1 MNAPM
6 QSDEQALDP
15 AAHHLDKYRPI
26 ARIGRGG
33 MAEVLLAV
41 LTGPA
46 QVRKLLGLKR
56 PLSILSRDTDFSMR
70 FLAEARIASRLN
82 HPNVIS
88 TFEVGLSGDG
98 PFIVME
104 YLDG

>member
-46 QVRKLLGLKR
+46 QVRKLLVLKR
-56 PLSILSRDTDFSMR
+56 PLSILSRDTHFSMR
-70 FLAEARIASRLN
+70 VLAQARIASRPN
-82 HPNVIS
+82 HPHVLS
-88 TFEVGLSGDG
+88 TLQVGPSGDW
-98 PFIVME
+98 P
-104 YLDG
+104 